1 MTGAGSGIGRA
12 AALALIADGYQVALA
27 GRRPEPLKATAESSV
42 DPSRALVVPTDVRH
56 APEVAE
62 RLLDEVERADV
73 VAESKVPDNVVRL
86 GSFVTYQVQPMGAI
100 NTIRLVP
107 PREADLPKLRV
118 SVVSDVGAALIGL
131 RAGQQIAWTLGGGQ
145 HVLEVLRVAKEP

>member
-1 MTGAGSGIGRA
+1 MQQLASRLDPPLLIGDQSEAMLRGIARA
-12 AALALIADGYQVALA
+12 AM
-27 GRRPEPLKATAESSV
+27 
-42 DPSRALVVPTDVRH
+42 RH

-86 GSFVTYQVQPMGAI
+86 GSFVTYQVQPTGTI

-107 PREADLPKLRV
+107 PREADLPSLRV

-131 RAGQQIAWTLGGGQ
+131 RAGQQIDWTLGGGQ
-145 HVLEVLRVAKEP
+145 HVLEVLRVTKEP